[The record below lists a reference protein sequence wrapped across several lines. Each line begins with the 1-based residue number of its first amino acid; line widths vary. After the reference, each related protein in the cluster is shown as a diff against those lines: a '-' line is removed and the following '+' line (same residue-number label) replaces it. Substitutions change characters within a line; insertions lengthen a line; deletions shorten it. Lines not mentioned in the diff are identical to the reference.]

1 MQTKFVAKEE
11 TERNWWIID
20 AANQRVGR
28 ISTHIATLLR
38 GKHKPTYTPNQD
50 NGDFVVVINTAKMEL
65 TGTKWQDKKYYR
77 HSRFFGSMKEK
88 TAEQK
93 RAEDPAFVLEDA
105 VKGMLPDARL
115 SYSLLEKM
123 KAYPGAEHPHAAQ
136 NPKVLDFAARN
147 PKNKR
152 AK

>member
-1 MQTKFVAKEE
+1 MQTKFVAKED

-28 ISTHIATLLR
+28 LATQVATLLR

-50 NGDFVVVINTAKMEL
+50 NGDFVVIINTDKMSL
-65 TGTKWQDKKYYR
+65 TGRKWETKKYYR

-88 TAEQK
+88 TAAEK
-93 RAEDPAFVLEDA
+93 LTEDPAFVLQDA

-115 SYSLLEKM
+115 SYGLLGKL

-136 NPKVLDFAARN
+136 KPQAWTAPRKKAA
-147 PKNKR
+147 KK
-152 AK
+152 

>member
-1 MQTKFVAKEE
+1 MQTKFVAKED

-20 AANQRVGR
+20 AANLRVGR

-38 GKHKPTYTPNQD
+38 GKHKPTFTPNQD

-105 VKGMLPDARL
+105 VKGMLPDTRL

-136 NPKVLDFAARN
+136 KPQPWKV
-147 PKNKR
+147 PTTKK
-152 AK
+152 KTK

>member
-1 MQTKFVAKEE
+1 MQTKFVAKED

-28 ISTHIATLLR
+28 IATQIAVLLR
-38 GKHKPTYTPNQD
+38 GKHKPSFTPNQD

-65 TGTKWQDKKYYR
+65 TGTKWKDKKYYR

-93 RAEDPAFVLEDA
+93 RAEDPAFVMEDA

-136 NPKVLDFAARN
+136 KPQPWKV
-147 PKNKR
+147 PTKK
-152 AK
+152 K

>member
-1 MQTKFVAKEE
+1 MRA
-11 TERNWWIID
+11 ILGI
-20 AANQRVGR
+20 
-28 ISTHIATLLR
+28 
-38 GKHKPTYTPNQD
+38 KPLTS
-50 NGDFVVVINTAKMEL
+50 KMEL

-93 RAEDPAFVLEDA
+93 RAEDPAFVMEDA

-136 NPKVLDFAARN
+136 KPQPWKV
-147 PKNKR
+147 PSKK
-152 AK
+152 

>member
-1 MQTKFVAKEE
+1 VQTKFVAKED

-20 AANQRVGR
+20 AADQRVGR
-28 ISTHIATLLR
+28 LATTVATLLR

-50 NGDFVVVINTAKMEL
+50 NGDFVVVINTDKMAL
-65 TGTKWQDKKYYR
+65 TGRKWETKKYYR

-88 TAEQK
+88 TAAEK
-93 RAEDPAFVLEDA
+93 LAEDPAFVLQDA

-115 SYSLLEKM
+115 SYSLLAKM

-136 NPKVLDFAARN
+136 KPQAWTAPRKT
-147 PKNKR
+147 
-152 AK
+152 AKKS